1 MRLADDAVS
10 LAQVNRLISRLR
22 RIGLKAAAG
31 NVVDLMEAT
40 RGAKPFGPVDY
51 GCNTA
56 EWTKSPPVRL
66 FH

>member
-1 MRLADDAVS
+1 
-10 LAQVNRLISRLR
+10 VNRLISRLR

-40 RGAKPFGPVDY
+40 RGAKPGGPVDY
-51 GCNTA
+51 GCNIKRDTA
-56 EWTKSPPVRL
+56 EWTKSPPARL